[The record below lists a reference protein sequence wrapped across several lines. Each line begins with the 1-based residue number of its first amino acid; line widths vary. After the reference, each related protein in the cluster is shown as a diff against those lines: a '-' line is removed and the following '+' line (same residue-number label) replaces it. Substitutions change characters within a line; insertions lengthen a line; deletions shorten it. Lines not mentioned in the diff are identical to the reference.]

1 MNCKDFKEIADSY
14 LSNELLVETNHEVLK
29 HLENCANCR
38 HELGARRELRDVLR
52 SAVKNSPH
60 SQINPS
66 FAFKLKTSLREN
78 AFGKEKTWSF
88 IGARAIFAGAFAIL
102 ILAVAFG
109 IIWRKPA
116 TETANGKPNNTIN
129 TNKMLPK
136 ETFSVQQADFT
147 EARKDAV
154 DDHQNCAL
162 THNLK
167 EKPISLD
174 EAAKL
179 YGAANKNFDTT
190 VIETLREVF
199 GDQVKFIKAH
209 NCIINGRRFAHVV
222 VEFQNKIVSVLMSK
236 REKDEVKND
245 SDAISCQ
252 SANGLQIAC
261 FENGKY
267 SIFVVSDLPE
277 SDNLLIARTIS
288 PSLKKHINAKEQSI

>member
-38 HELGARRELRDVLR
+38 RELGARRELRETLR
-52 SAVKNSPH
+52 LAVKNSPR

-66 FAFKLKTSLREN
+66 FAFRLKNTLREN
-78 AFGKEKTWSF
+78 AFGSAKVWNF
-88 IGARAIFAGAFAIL
+88 FGAKAVFASLFAFL

-109 IIWRKPA
+109 IIWRKPPIQVTNA
-116 TETANGKPNNTIN
+116 PQNESNKANLNLPND
-129 TNKMLPK
+129 
-136 ETFSVQQADFT
+136 TFRVQQADFI
-147 EARKDAV
+147 EARKDAI
-154 DDHQNCAL
+154 DDHKNCAL

-179 YGAANKNFDTT
+179 YGEANKNFDKK
-190 VIETLREVF
+190 VVEALREVF
-199 GDQVKFIKAH
+199 GDKVKFIKTH
-209 NCIINGRRFAHVV
+209 NCMINGRHFAHVI
-222 VEFQNKIVSVLMSK
+222 VEFQNKIVSVLMTK
-236 REKDEVKND
+236 HEKSEEKKD

-261 FENGKY
+261 FESGNY
-267 SIFVVSDLPE
+267 SIFIISDLPE

-288 PSLKKHINAKEQSI
+288 PSLKQHINGVRKTV